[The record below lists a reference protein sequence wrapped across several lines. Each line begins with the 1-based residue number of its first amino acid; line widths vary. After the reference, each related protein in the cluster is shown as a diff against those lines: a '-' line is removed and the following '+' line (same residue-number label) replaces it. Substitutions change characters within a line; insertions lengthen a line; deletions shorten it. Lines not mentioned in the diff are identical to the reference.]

1 MNDHTMVSLS
11 LNGVEW
17 INIGKFYYFEPEI
30 DWIGLPAHFNEVPV
44 KLILILGI
52 CKI

>member
-30 DWIGLPAHFNEVPV
+30 DWIGLPAHFNEVHV
-44 KLILILGI
+44 NFILI
-52 CKI
+52 